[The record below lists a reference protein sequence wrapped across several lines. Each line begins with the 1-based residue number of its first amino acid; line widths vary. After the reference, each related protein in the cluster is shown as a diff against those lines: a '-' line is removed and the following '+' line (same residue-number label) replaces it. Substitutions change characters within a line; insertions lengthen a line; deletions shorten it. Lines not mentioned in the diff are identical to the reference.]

1 MMISKEKM
9 YVSDIPI
16 ENENEDILDR
26 KEFVNALA
34 DSLINYQS
42 SDSLVVGL
50 YGEWGSGK
58 TSILNM
64 VKNQIMSKTAELDQE
79 RRPIVF
85 YFKPWNFSNAN
96 QLLQNF
102 FDDLIYSIEFDK
114 SNIWNG
120 WKEDFR
126 KYAQKVLPF
135 LDVAEPLV
143 SLFANAT
150 PWTKTGL
157 EVGKQ
162 VIKYAAE
169 QPSLSMLRDKLIEKL
184 KEINRKIV
192 IFMDDIDR
200 LDADQVMMV
209 FRLVK
214 QLVDFPNVLYVLA
227 MDKGIVAEIVNKSQ
241 GIDGKKYLEKV
252 VQVPIVVPQIN
263 PEVLVQYINDEF
275 LKIYGNAWD
284 FDLRYRSIL
293 NNGIASALK
302 NLRDCKRLM
311 DDFRLK
317 SYSLIFNQKKELT
330 FNPADLLGLCAI
342 TLWAPELI
350 ADIYQCKETLCGAE
364 KDLTD
369 LETKQMSFLQ
379 NQVRRIKNR
388 SSIDDIL
395 AVLFPRWAKYTDTY
409 VSTRIRNDA
418 DSIILDSQIADVNTF
433 DLYFRLSQSAYPV
446 GKDAAKMLILSD
458 SEKMKRILQEWRDAQ
473 DKDVFFLYLKTL
485 AKQEVASRKQDVIIA
500 LYQVRSLL
508 CISNINQMNA
518 DTSLA
523 FSAEWCGSEILWNS
537 GMNENEK
544 YTTLQRIIDDADI
557 YTLSGQLSYDLLGLL
572 ENSSNSNL
580 LDNNGLKLADFDEW
594 QRSVPRLEKLF
605 SEYANRMMTEV
616 QNGQLWKLQC
626 FDHMLILWKGI
637 DEKSYVNTMKAQL
650 DDTYHKLLFLCGAI
664 IPQTIGRYAPRYPYN
679 YKQYEDILP
688 LDDARLVVQE
698 FENNMSQYHLGKGKN
713 ALNEYQLRELA
724 FVKLQLRNGSGL
736 TIKSED
742 VDAVIKEWNGR
753 IQNEST

>member
-114 SNIWNG
+114 SNIWDG

-162 VIKYAAE
+162 VIKYVAE

-227 MDKGIVAEIVNKSQ
+227 MDKGIVAKIVNESQ

-263 PEVLVQYINDEF
+263 PEVLVQYINDAF
-275 LKIYGNAWD
+275 LKIYGNSWALD
-284 FDLRYRSIL
+284 VRYRSML
-293 NNGIASALK
+293 YDGVLPVLH
-302 NLRDCKRLM
+302 NLRDCKRLI
-311 DDFRLK
+311 DDFKFR
-317 SYSLIFNQKKELT
+317 SYSLISAEKKDLL
-330 FNPADLLGLCAI
+330 FNPVDLLGLCAI
-342 TLWAPELI
+342 SALDLGFI
-350 ADIYQCKETLCGAE
+350 SYIYQSKETLCGAE

-369 LETKQMSFLQ
+369 FEKGQMSFLKSKLKDIPNGKQ
-379 NQVRRIKNR
+379 IN
-388 SSIDDIL
+388 SIL
-395 AVLFPRWAKYTDTY
+395 AILFPRWAKYADVY
-409 VSTRIRNDA
+409 IPVQIPNDA
-418 DSIILDSQIADVNTF
+418 DSIILDSRIADINTF

-458 SEKMKRILQEWRDAQ
+458 SEKMKRLLQERRDAQ

-594 QRSVPRLEKLF
+594 QRSVPGLEKLF

-698 FENNMSQYHLGKGKN
+698 FENNMSQYHLGKGKT